1 MRMTFAVPSAARRGA
16 DVPFW
21 LPLLAGLPLV
31 LCMAVMALPEL
42 GHGRALDFRALYA
55 VTYLLWIVP
64 MAAAQRWLRRSGVP
78 WLLAIPALLLLSYAM
93 SLANNA
99 LGELLAVRLGALPR
113 FQWQLLFGGLDGCW
127 LALIAFGAVHAVV
140 DHYAALQAERER
152 VREIAAQARDAE
164 LRALRYQLQ
173 PHFLFNTLNAI
184 STLVAEYRN
193 PEANRMLARLG
204 DLLRATLDS
213 GEAHEVA
220 LAEELAL
227 AGHYLDI
234 EKVRLGERLLLD
246 LRIGPDVLQAAVPPL
261 LLQPL
266 LENAIRHGIAPRL
279 EPGRV
284 ALAVERDGELLRLSL
299 RNDGVAAVPD
309 TTNDEARP
317 AAVGLRNVRE
327 RLARLYGDA
336 QRFEFAL
343 AVDGSCAIDIALPCR
358 AIAIPASESA

>member
-1 MRMTFAVPSAARRGA
+1 MDLAIPAARRGA

-21 LPLLAGLPLV
+21 LPLLAGTPLV

-42 GHGRALDFRALYA
+42 GHGRAVDFRALYA
-55 VTYLLWIVP
+55 LTYLLWIVP
-64 MAAAQRWLRRSGVP
+64 MAAVQRSLRRRGLS
-78 WLLAIPALLLLSYAM
+78 WLLVVPALLALSYAM

-99 LGELLAVRLGALPR
+99 LGELLAIRLGALPR
-113 FQWQLLFGGLDGCW
+113 FQWTFLFQQLDGCW
-127 LALIAFGAVHAVV
+127 LALIAFAAVHAVV
-140 DHYAALQAERER
+140 EHYAALQVEHGR
-152 VREIAAQARDAE
+152 VQEIAAQARDAE

-184 STLVAEYRN
+184 STLVAEQRN

-213 GEAHEVA
+213 GDAHEVT

-234 EKVRLGERLLLD
+234 EQVRLGERLRLD
-246 LRIGPDVLQAAVPPL
+246 VRVGPNVLQAAVPPL

-266 LENAIRHGIAPRL
+266 LENAIRHGIAPRR

-284 ALAVERDGELLRLSL
+284 ALAVARGGGTLRLSL
-299 RNDGVAAVPD
+299 RNDGVPAAPGATD
-309 TTNDEARP
+309 DEARP
-317 AAVGLRNVRE
+317 AAIGLRNVRE
-327 RLARLYGDA
+327 RLARLYGEA
-336 QRFEFAL
+336 QRFEFVL
-343 AVDGSCAIDIALPCR
+343 AEDGGCAIDIALPCR
-358 AIAIPASESA
+358 TLAVPVAEPA

>member
-1 MRMTFAVPSAARRGA
+1 
-16 DVPFW
+16 
-21 LPLLAGLPLV
+21 
-31 LCMAVMALPEL
+31 MAVMALPDLNQRGAL
-42 GHGRALDFRALYA
+42 GFRALYA
-55 VTYLLWIVP
+55 VAYLLWIVP
-64 MAAAQRWLRRSGVP
+64 MAAAQRWLRRRGVS
-78 WLLAIPALLLLSYAM
+78 WLLAIPALLALSYLT

-113 FQWQLLFGGLDGCW
+113 FQWSLLFSGLDGCW
-127 LALIAFGAVHAVV
+127 LALIAFAAVHAVV
-140 DHYAALQAERER
+140 DHYAALQAERAR

-193 PEANRMLARLG
+193 PEANHMLARLG

-213 GEAHEVA
+213 GEAHEVT

-246 LRIGPDVLQAAVPPL
+246 VRVGPDVLQSAVPPL

-279 EPGRV
+279 VPGRV
-284 ALAVERDGELLRLSL
+284 ALMVGRDGGVLRLSL
-299 RNDGVAAVPD
+299 RNDGVPTVPD
-309 TTNDEARP
+309 AADDGSRP

-343 AVDGSCAIDIALPCR
+343 AVDGGCAIDIALPCR
-358 AIAIPASESA
+358 AIAIPAPEST

>member
-1 MRMTFAVPSAARRGA
+1 MSLAVPTVRRGA
-16 DVPFW
+16 NVPFW

-42 GHGRALDFRALYA
+42 GRGRAVDFRVLYA
-55 VTYLLWIVP
+55 LTYLVWIVP
-64 MAAAQRWLRRSGVP
+64 MAAAQRGLRRRGVSW
-78 WLLAIPALLLLSYAM
+78 WLAVPALLALSYAM

-99 LGELLAVRLGALPR
+99 LGELLAVRLGLLPR
-113 FQWQLLFGGLDGCW
+113 FQWRLLFGGLDGCW

-152 VREIAAQARDAE
+152 VQEIAARARDAE

-184 STLVAEYRN
+184 STLVAEHRN

-213 GEAHEVA
+213 GEAHEVT

-227 AGHYLDI
+227 AGHYLDL
-234 EKVRLGERLLLD
+234 EKVRLGDRLLLD
-246 LRIGPDVLQAAVPPL
+246 VRIGSGVLQSAVPPL

-279 EPGRV
+279 APGRV
-284 ALAVERDGELLRLSL
+284 SLAVERDGELLRLSL
-299 RNDGVAAVPD
+299 RNDGVPTVPGAAD
-309 TTNDEARP
+309 DEARP
-317 AAVGLRNVRE
+317 AAIGLRNVRE
-327 RLARLYGDA
+327 RLARLYGEA

-343 AVDGSCAIDIALPCR
+343 ADDGGCAIDIALPCR
-358 AIAIPASESA
+358 NLAASVAEPA

>member
-1 MRMTFAVPSAARRGA
+1 MSLAVPAVRRGA

-42 GHGRALDFRALYA
+42 GRGRAVDFRVLYA
-55 VTYLLWIVP
+55 LTYLVWIVP
-64 MAAAQRWLRRSGVP
+64 MAAAQRGLRRRGVS
-78 WLLAIPALLLLSYAM
+78 WWLAIPALLALSYAM

-99 LGELLAVRLGALPR
+99 LGELLAIRLGALPR
-113 FQWQLLFGGLDGCW
+113 FEWKFLFQQLDSCW
-127 LALIAFGAVHAVV
+127 LALIAFAAVHAVV

-184 STLVAEYRN
+184 STLVAERRN

-213 GEAHEVA
+213 GEAHEVS

-234 EKVRLGERLLLD
+234 EQVRLGERLQLD
-246 LRIGPDVLQAAVPPL
+246 LRIGPEVLQAAVPPL

-279 EPGRV
+279 APGRV
-284 ALAVERDGELLRLSL
+284 ALTVARDGAMLRLSL
-299 RNDGVAAVPD
+299 RNDGVPAVPD
-309 TTNDEARP
+309 AADDEARP
-317 AAVGLRNVRE
+317 AAIGLRNVRE

-343 AVDGSCAIDIALPCR
+343 ADDGGCAIDIALPCR
-358 AIAIPASESA
+358 NLAASVPEPA

>member
-1 MRMTFAVPSAARRGA
+1 MSLAVPAVRRGA

-42 GHGRALDFRALYA
+42 GRGRAVDFRVLYA
-55 VTYLLWIVP
+55 LTYLVWIVP
-64 MAAAQRWLRRSGVP
+64 MAAAQRGLRRRGVS
-78 WLLAIPALLLLSYAM
+78 WWLAIPALLALSYAM

-99 LGELLAVRLGALPR
+99 LGELLAIRLGALPR
-113 FQWQLLFGGLDGCW
+113 FEWKFLFQQLDSCW
-127 LALIAFGAVHAVV
+127 LALITFAAVHAVV

-184 STLVAEYRN
+184 STPVAEHRN

-213 GEAHEVA
+213 GEAHEVS

-234 EKVRLGERLLLD
+234 EQVRLGERLQLD
-246 LRIGPDVLQAAVPPL
+246 LRIGPEVLQAAVPPL

-266 LENAIRHGIAPRL
+266 LENAIRHGIALRL
-279 EPGRV
+279 APGRV
-284 ALAVERDGELLRLSL
+284 ALTVARDGAMLRLSL
-299 RNDGVAAVPD
+299 HNDGVPAVPD
-309 TTNDEARP
+309 AADDEARP
-317 AAVGLRNVRE
+317 AAIGLRNVRE
-327 RLARLYGDA
+327 RLARLYGEA
-336 QRFEFAL
+336 QRFEFTL
-343 AVDGSCAIDIALPCR
+343 ADDGGCAIDIALPCR
-358 AIAIPASESA
+358 NLAAFVPAPA

>member
-1 MRMTFAVPSAARRGA
+1 MSLAVPAVRRGA

-42 GHGRALDFRALYA
+42 GRGRAVDFRALYA
-55 VTYLLWIVP
+55 LTYLVWIVP
-64 MAAAQRWLRRSGVP
+64 MAAAQRGLRRRGVS
-78 WLLAIPALLLLSYAM
+78 WWLAILALLALSYAM

-99 LGELLAVRLGALPR
+99 LGELLAIRLGALPR
-113 FQWQLLFGGLDGCW
+113 FEWKFLFQQLDSCW
-127 LALIAFGAVHAVV
+127 LALIAFAAVHAVV
-140 DHYAALQAERER
+140 DHYSALQAERER
-152 VREIAAQARDAE
+152 VREIAAHARDAE

-184 STLVAEYRN
+184 STLVAKHHN
-193 PEANRMLARLG
+193 DEANRMLARLG

-213 GEAHEVA
+213 GEAHEVT

-234 EKVRLGERLLLD
+234 EKVRLGERLRLD
-246 LRIGPDVLQAAVPPL
+246 LRIGPEVLQAAVPPL

-279 EPGRV
+279 APGRV
-284 ALAVERDGELLRLSL
+284 ALVVARDGAMLRLSL
-299 RNDGVAAVPD
+299 RNDGMPAAPD
-309 TTNDEARP
+309 ATGDEVRP
-317 AAVGLRNVRE
+317 AAIGLRNVRE
-327 RLARLYGDA
+327 RLARLYGEA

-343 AVDGSCAIDIALPCR
+343 ADDGGCAIDIALPCR
-358 AIAIPASESA
+358 NLAASVPEPA